1 MNSNKVRFIINPIS
15 GINRNPKK
23 IVKWIHEIFQP
34 SGAKYDIVY
43 TEKPGDGTKL
53 AEESVKEGFNLI
65 GVAGGDGTINEVGR
79 GLCRSEVALGV
90 IPSGSGNGFA
100 RNLKIPLNQFVAIK
114 KLLAPKILTID
125 MGKINDHL
133 FLNQAGFGLDAEIG
147 RSFQQFGIRGPLPYF
162 IVGTQIFFTFQPEP
176 VKLYVEKEEIATS
189 PLLVCIANGPEY
201 GNGAIIAPSALP
213 DDGLLN
219 VIILEYMTL
228 WEALPQLYKLFNGT
242 IDQIGKFKSFTVKNL
257 TIERAS
263 NGIIHTDGDPHYEKS
278 TLNIDILPNS
288 LKVAVSEDFSGFK

>member
-162 IVGTQIFFTFQPEP
+162 IVGTQVFFAFQPEP

-189 PLLVCIANGPEY
+189 PLLVCIANGREY

-228 WEALPQLYKLFNGT
+228 WKALPQLYKLFNGT
-242 IDQIGKFKSFTVKNL
+242 IDQVEKFKSYTVKNL

-288 LKVAVSEDFSGFK
+288 LKVAVSRDFSGFE

>member
-257 TIERAS
+257 TIERVS